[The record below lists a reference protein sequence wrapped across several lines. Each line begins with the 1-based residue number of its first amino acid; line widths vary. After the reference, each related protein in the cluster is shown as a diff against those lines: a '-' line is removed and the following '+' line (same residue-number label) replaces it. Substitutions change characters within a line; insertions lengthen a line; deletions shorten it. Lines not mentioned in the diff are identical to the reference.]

1 MVEKPQNKRGIRQVV
16 MAVVA
21 AALVISPSF
30 LAKIL
35 LSHTKIDIS
44 TIAIVSLA
52 LFLVGAY
59 LIVTLLKE

>member
-1 MVEKPQNKRGIRQVV
+1 

-35 LSHTKIDIS
+35 ISHSKLDIS

-52 LFLVGAY
+52 IFLVGAY